1 MQPVEIFTTPF
12 CGFCHMAKRLLNGK
26 GVANAETDVSRDPE
40 QRTAMMRRAGGRR
53 SVPQI
58 FIGQTHVGGCDELY
72 ALERAAKLDPL
83 LAARAMDP

>member
-1 MQPVEIFTTPF
+1 MPPVEIFTTPF

-26 GVANAETDVSRDPE
+26 GVANAETDVSRDPALRAAMM
-40 QRTAMMRRAGGRR
+40 QRTGGRR

-72 ALERAAKLDPL
+72 ALERARKLDPL
-83 LAARAMDP
+83 LTA

>member
-12 CGFCHMAKRLLNGK
+12 CGFCHMAKRLLKSK
-26 GVANAETDVSRDPE
+26 GISFAETDVSRNQSLRVTMI
-40 QRTAMMRRAGGRR
+40 QRAAGRR

-72 ALERAAKLDPL
+72 ALERSGKLDPL
-83 LAARAMDP
+83 LAA